1 MVRSWLS
8 WTGLNL
14 TKNCLSYKEGRIVK
28 KTVIV
33 TGGAGYIGSTL
44 VRLLLDRG
52 YSVKVVDRF
61 FFGKESLADVWDQIE
76 PIKTDIRD
84 VRQEVF
90 EGVYAVMDLAA
101 LSNDPAGELDPQKTL
116 DINYLGRVR
125 VAHLAKRA
133 GVKRY
138 VLASSCSVYGFQDG
152 WLDETSPVNPLTT
165 YAEANILA
173 ERGVLPLA
181 DESFV
186 VTALRQA
193 TVFGYSYRMRFDLVV
208 NDMTGSL
215 FTKGKVVMISD
226 GEPWRPFV
234 HVKDTA
240 RAFIE
245 VIEADAK
252 KVNGEVFNV
261 GDNSLNIQIKDV
273 AKAVGRVLGREGDIE
288 IGGVPDHRSYKVKFD
303 KINRVLGY
311 KTQYSLEDGIMDVW
325 NALKEG
331 KTSYDDPKVRTVNWY
346 RYLLESKKLVDEV
359 AYRGEIL

>member
-1 MVRSWLS
+1 M
-8 WTGLNL
+8 
-14 TKNCLSYKEGRIVK
+14 KN
-28 KTVIV
+28 KTILV

-44 VRLLLDRG
+44 VRLLLERG
-52 YSVKVVDRF
+52 YYVRVIDRF
-61 FFGKESLADVWDQIE
+61 FFGPESLKDVWDKIE
-76 PIKTDIRD
+76 PIKADIRD

-90 EGVYAVMDLAA
+90 KGAYAVFDLAA

-138 VLASSCSVYGFQDG
+138 VLASSCSVYGFQDD
-152 WLDETSPVNPLTT
+152 WLDENSPVNPLTT

-181 DESFV
+181 DEDFI

-215 FTKGKVVMISD
+215 FSKGKVVMISD

-245 VIEADAK
+245 VMEADAD

-261 GDNSLNIQIKDV
+261 GDNSLNIQIKDI
-273 AKAVGRVLGREGDIE
+273 AKTVGKVLGREGDIE
-288 IGGVPDHRSYKVKFD
+288 IGGVPDNRSYKVKFD
-303 KINRVLGY
+303 KINKVLGY
-311 KTQYSLEDGIMDVW
+311 KTQYSLEDGIQEIWD
-325 NALKEG
+325 ALQKG
-331 KTSYDDPKVRTVNWY
+331 VISYDDPKTRTVHWY
-346 RYLLESKKLVDEV
+346 RHLLEAKKIVEEYG
-359 AYRGEIL
+359 YRGEIL